1 MFDDGR
7 SPSMSNPAYGYHKV
21 SVVDD
26 DQRIAR
32 LEKRADEAKTRAYRT
47 DIETNSRV
55 AMAEACAAVAEKR
68 ADVAGK
74 RADVA
79 EKRAD
84 DAEQREQE
92 REEHVS
98 ARILKLEQKLERSLA
113 KTEGSVLVEM

>member
-84 DAEQREQE
+84 DAEQREE
-92 REEHVS
+92 RVN
-98 ARILKLEQKLERSLA
+98 ARILELEQRLARSFA
-113 KTEGSVLVEM
+113 KTEGGETGGGVDL

>member
-7 SPSMSNPAYGYHKV
+7 SPSMSNPAYGHHKV

-32 LEKRADEAKTRAYRT
+32 LEKRADEAKSRAYRT

-55 AMAEACAAVAEKR
+55 TTAETCAAMSE
-68 ADVAGK
+68 K

-84 DAEQREQE
+84 VAKKRADDAEQRE
-92 REEHVS
+92 EHVN
-98 ARILKLEQKLERSLA
+98 ARILELEQRLERSLA
-113 KTEGSVLVEM
+113 KTEDGVLVEM

>member
-7 SPSMSNPAYGYHKV
+7 SPSMANPAYGHHKV

-32 LEKRADEAKTRAYRT
+32 LEKRADGAKTRAYRT

-55 AMAEACAAVAEKR
+55 AMAETCAAVAEKR
-68 ADVAGK
+68 ADVA
-74 RADVA
+74 
-79 EKRAD
+79 EKRAN

-92 REEHVS
+92 REEHVN
-98 ARILKLEQKLERSLA
+98 ARIQKLEQRLERSLA